1 MVAKEALFSQKRNVR
16 AGQQK
21 SVFLTDELGIKINLN
36 NFFSV
41 FEE

>member
-1 MVAKEALFSQKRNVR
+1 MAKEALLSQKMNVR

-21 SVFLTDELGIKINLN
+21 RVFLPEELGIKTNLN
-36 NFFSV
+36 TFFSV

>member
-1 MVAKEALFSQKRNVR
+1 MAKEALLSQKGDVR

-21 SVFLTDELGIKINLN
+21 SVFLTDELGIKTNLN
-36 NFFSV
+36 TFFSV

>member
-1 MVAKEALFSQKRNVR
+1 VAKEALLSQKRNVR

-21 SVFLTDELGIKINLN
+21 SIFLTEELSIKTNLN
-36 NFFSV
+36 TFFSV